1 MFYVFIF
8 YILKNDKV
16 YIYEQM
22 SIFEKSYDY
31 SANCIYKKPCEN
43 EVRLYNLFKKNC
55 DILDSESISRNNEL
69 FTTEMLM
76 IRSFLDEN
84 NISFPLNKQNIK
96 SVKDKLANFVMTN
109 NMDIILILIDSENI
123 KLLFVPEQDN
133 DDLINKIETVI
144 FKPNKNVIL
153 ASVKV

>member
-1 MFYVFIF
+1 
-8 YILKNDKV
+8 
-16 YIYEQM
+16 M

>member
-1 MFYVFIF
+1 MP
-8 YILKNDKV
+8 
-16 YIYEQM
+16 
-22 SIFEKSYDY
+22 IFEKSYDY

-55 DILDSESISRNNEL
+55 DILDKESISRNNEL
-69 FTTEMLM
+69 FATEMLM

-96 SVKDKLANFVMTN
+96 PVKDKLTNFVMTN
-109 NMDIILILIDSENI
+109 NMDIILILMDSENI

-144 FKPNKNVIL
+144 FKSNKNGKIL
-153 ASVKV
+153 KIKM